1 MIECK
6 LLRGNPK
13 TVRLQIRG
21 HETGPQL
28 KGPGLVCEDVSA
40 LWCTLMAVAVERGW
54 KGTIRNDPG
63 DCEIEVELNKRNRQ
77 EVFLCLS
84 VITAGLRM
92 IEKAFPETVRYR
104 EDRGK
109 DTDTLRAKDEE

>member
-21 HETGPQL
+21 HETGPQME
-28 KGPGLVCEDVSA
+28 GPALVCEDVSA
-40 LWCTLMAVAVERGW
+40 LWATLIGVAIERGW
-54 KGTIRNDPG
+54 EGTIQDDPG
-63 DCEIEVELNKRNRQ
+63 DCEIEVKLNKRNRQ

-84 VITAGLRM
+84 VITTGLRM
-92 IEKAFPETVRYR
+92 IEKAFPGVVRYR
-104 EDRGK
+104 EDSGK
-109 DTDTLRAKDEE
+109 DTDTLRAAEE